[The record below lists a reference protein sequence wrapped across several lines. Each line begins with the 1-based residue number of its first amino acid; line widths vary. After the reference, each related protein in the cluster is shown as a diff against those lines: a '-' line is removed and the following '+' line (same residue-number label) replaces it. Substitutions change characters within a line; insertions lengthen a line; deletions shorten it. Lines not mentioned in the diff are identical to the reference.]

1 MAAKGVADMKS
12 TRRSALVVCKAYSLR
27 DGDKPQTI
35 NFGLGKDLLS
45 KVTGLVGPHGL
56 SPAAADLIDVASS
69 VFEIEKQLR
78 GRQRTN
84 PVVKFDLAM
93 PLRNPSAW
101 GKKATATLCEILD
114 LLGYPV
120 WNVRFD
126 GGLSAPVP
134 IHQVSN
140 ARTIDQI
147 ALFSGGLDSACG
159 AISLRGAKAKTQLV
173 SYYTGQKSLQAELA
187 QQIGFDPPVQWSLH
201 WERGAGRGHSYFY
214 RSFLFLALAAA
225 TAETWGARRIFQFE
239 NGVLATAVPP
249 SPAFA
254 MTHHAH
260 PSLHR
265 ACAQL
270 FGLVLGGQ
278 WTVENPFLN
287 RSKCECVQLAIASKL
302 PNVEALLHSTQTCWF
317 YRSNRILGA
326 NKRPNT
332 ACGVCIPCVLR
343 GTALS
348 GEDCEFDLK
357 KDSVRNHRT
366 KGRVFRS
373 YYGFLSRILS
383 CDSANQFYAVLPA
396 AGRDLLAT
404 GTVQLAD
411 LYRLFRQFANEFM
424 KTYAIKPEVA
434 NGG

>member
-1 MAAKGVADMKS
+1 MKS
-12 TRRSALVVCKAYSLR
+12 TRPNGLVACSAYSLR
-27 DGDKPQTI
+27 DGDKPQEI
-35 NFGLGKDLLS
+35 KFNLGKDLFA
-45 KVTGLVGPHGL
+45 KVTGLVGPHGF
-56 SPAAADLIDVASS
+56 SPTAADLVDVAAS
-69 VFEIEKQLR
+69 VFQIEKQLR

-93 PLRNPSAW
+93 RLRNPSAW
-101 GKKATATLCEILD
+101 SKKATTTLSEILN
-114 LLGYPV
+114 LLGYPAWKV
-120 WNVRFD
+120 HFE

-134 IHQVSN
+134 VHQISSV
-140 ARTIDQI
+140 RKIDQI

-159 AISLRGAKAKTQLV
+159 AISLRSDKARTQLV
-173 SYYTGQKSLQAELA
+173 SYYTGQKTLQVDLA
-187 QQIGFDPPVQWSLH
+187 RQIGFDPPVQWSLQ
-201 WERGAGRGHSYFY
+201 WGKSAGRGHSYFY

-225 TAETWGARRIFQFE
+225 TAETWGARRILQFE

-265 ACAQL
+265 SCALL
-270 FGLVLGGQ
+270 FGLVLGGE
-278 WTVENPFLN
+278 WTIENPFLN
-287 RSKCECVQLAIASKL
+287 KTKCECVQVAIGSKL
-302 PNVEALLHSTQTCWF
+302 PGVQALLHSTQTCWF

-326 NKRPNT
+326 GKRPNT
-332 ACGVCIPCVLR
+332 ACGVCVPCVLR
-343 GTALS
+343 RTALPD
-348 GEDCEFDLK
+348 ERCEFDLK
-357 KDSVRNHRT
+357 KDSVRNHHT

-383 CDSANQFYAVLPA
+383 CDTANQFYSVLPA

-404 GTVQLAD
+404 GFVQLTD
-411 LYRLFRQFANEFM
+411 LYELFRQFADEFM
-424 KTYAIKPEVA
+424 RTYGVKPEVG